1 MDGFRSET
9 WGCPVENTLAARLV
23 EFRLPVATEVK
34 LRAKAEALGVPVE
47 TYLRTL
53 VERDTAVDARPDA
66 LAEAIQRLTSRTPAE
81 IDVDRAR
88 ILALT
93 EEPRPLP
100 EGKTLAD
107 VVVGQWPGD
116 ETDEEMRELLEEL
129 S

>member
-1 MDGFRSET
+1 M
-9 WGCPVENTLAARLV
+9 
-23 EFRLPVATEVK
+23 
-34 LRAKAEALGVPVE
+34 PVE